1 MAKVENTKKIRIIT
15 SILCILAIVIG
26 FVVGGFLFLYINKEE
41 SDIFVKGDLSIH
53 FYGLGNHYSGDSI
66 FIQCGDTDILIDAGS
81 RKGSA
86 EAISNYIEQYM
97 KDDVLEYVIVTHSDQ
112 DHIAG
117 FVGTNDVPGIFE
129 RYEVG
134 TIIEFPKTNKS
145 PDKTAIL
152 ADYYDARDQEIQDG
166 AEYYTALECY
176 NNENGGKRVYQLA
189 DGIEMEILY
198 NYYYE
203 NKATNEND
211 YSVCLMINQGD
222 YHYLFTGDL
231 EEEGEKHLVEY
242 YESIDEPLPE
252 CVLFKA
258 GHHGS
263 RTSSSQILMETIR
276 PEYVVVCTCAGTSEF
291 SDEDLNQFPSQ
302 QFIDNI
308 APYTDKV
315 YIPTMVD
322 YYVGTDGLTHETY
335 QDMNGSIVFSVSSG
349 IVKIEC
355 SNNDLI
361 LKETDWFKEHR
372 NMPDAWK

>member
-242 YESIDEPLPE
+242 YESIGEPLPE

-263 RTSSSQILMETIR
+263 PTSSSQILMETIK
-276 PEYVVVCTCAGTSEF
+276 PEYIVVCTCAGTSEF
-291 SDEDLNQFPSQ
+291 SDTPANQFPSQ
-302 QFIDNI
+302 EFINNI

-322 YYVGTDGLTHETY
+322 YYVENGETKETY
-335 QDMNGSIVFSVSSG
+335 QDMNGSIVFTCSNG
-349 IVKIEC
+349 QIDINC
-355 SNNDLI
+355 SNNNLI
-361 LKETDWFKEHR
+361 LKDTEWFKENR
-372 NMPDAWK
+372 TCPSVWL